1 MKWEVEFHEDFA
13 PEFDAL
19 PDDVQDEIRALAGAL
34 EEIGLPARQ
43 APRRYTQRFPPLEYE
58 GAEVRCF

>member
-1 MKWEVEFHEDFA
+1 
-13 PEFDAL
+13 
-19 PDDVQDEIRALAGAL
+19 VQDEIRALAGAL